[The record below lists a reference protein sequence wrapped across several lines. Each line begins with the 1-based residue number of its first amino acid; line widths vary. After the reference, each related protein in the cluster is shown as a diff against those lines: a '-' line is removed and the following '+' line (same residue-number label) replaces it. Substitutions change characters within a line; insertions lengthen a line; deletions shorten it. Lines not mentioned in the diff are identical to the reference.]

1 MTVGTI
7 EGLGVD
13 APYPGITRRT
23 LDGQGASLVW
33 YAFEPGA
40 RFPLHR
46 HPQEQITVVEEGTVR
61 MRIGASEERVLG
73 VGAFSA
79 LPGGVEHGITA
90 GPDGAR
96 IMIAL
101 VPRRAAGEQ
110 PEVLD
115 TDDNTG
121 D

>member
-1 MTVGTI
+1 MTGA
-7 EGLGVD
+7 LGDLPVD
-13 APYPGITRRT
+13 RPYPGVERRR
-23 LDGQGASLVW
+23 LDGDGVTLVW

-40 RFPLHR
+40 AFPVHR
-46 HPQEQITVVEEGTVR
+46 HRQEQVTVVEAGTVT
-61 MRIGASEERVLG
+61 MRSGPDDVRELGPGAYSV
-73 VGAFSA
+73 

-90 GPDGAR
+90 GPGGAR

-115 TDDNTG
+115 DHDHEE
-121 D
+121 

>member
-1 MTVGTI
+1 MIGELADLVP
-7 EGLGVD
+7 D
-13 APYPGITRRT
+13 HPYPGVERRR
-23 LDGQGASLVW
+23 LDGDGVTLVW

-40 RFPLHR
+40 AFPVHR
-46 HPQEQITVVEEGTVR
+46 HRQEQVTVVERGTVTMSSGSDDLR
-61 MRIGASEERVLG
+61 ELGPGAYSV
-73 VGAFSA
+73 

-90 GPDGAR
+90 GPQGAR

-115 TDDNTG
+115 DHDPKE
-121 D
+121 